1 MSGARGV
8 ASVVTPSKKN
18 IIRFP
23 LCLISDPG
31 KARDIG
37 WDDSVPLDDLPPAQ
51 KGSRET
57 GQVRQPPGRLLVIDD
72 SKTAREDLVALLQSK
87 GHSVLTANNGLEGL
101 RVLDRHPE
109 IELILCDLVMP
120 VLDGLGLLKML
131 TSRGDLRR
139 HPVMILSSLDEL
151 QGVVS
156 CLTAGAMDFVRKPFF
171 PEEMALRV
179 RNTLTLT
186 RTLNNLSSL
195 AHRDPLTGLFNHRVF
210 VEMLQREI
218 SRSRRSGVPLGLLFA
233 DLDHFK
239 LVNDRY
245 GHLVGD
251 EVLKE
256 FSRRV
261 QQAARRSDL
270 VARYGGE
277 EFTVV
282 APEADWNGLYTLAQR
297 IRQAMEEPCATS
309 VGPVMVTVS
318 IGGAVYD
325 PAQDQSTD
333 HNRLLSQADRALYM
347 AKGAGRNRVEIS
359 QNDLPLL
366 N

>member
-1 MSGARGV
+1 M
-8 ASVVTPSKKN
+8 VTPRKQN
-18 IIRFP
+18 IIRLP
-23 LCLISDPG
+23 GLTIASQG
-31 KARDIG
+31 KAWDTG
-37 WDDSVPLDDLPPAQ
+37 WDDPAALDDLLPGK
-51 KGSRET
+51 KGSRQT
-57 GQVRQPPGRLLVIDD
+57 SQVRQPPGRLLVIDD
-72 SKTAREDLVALLQSK
+72 SKTAREDLISLLENK
-87 GHSVLTANNGLEGL
+87 GHSVLTAKNGLEGL

-109 IELILCDLVMP
+109 IELLLCDLVMP
-120 VLDGLGLLKML
+120 VLDGLGVLKML
-131 TSRGDLRR
+131 AGRGDLRR
-139 HPVMILSSLDEL
+139 HPVMILSSLDEM

-179 RNTLTLT
+179 RNTLALT

-210 VEMLQREI
+210 VEMLQREL
-218 SRSRRSGVPLGLLFA
+218 SRSRRSGAPLGLLFA
-233 DLDHFK
+233 DLDRFK

-261 QQAARRSDL
+261 QQEARRSDL

-282 APEADWNGLYTLAQR
+282 APEADWSGLYTLAQR

-309 VGPVMVTVS
+309 AGPVMVTVS

-325 PAQDQSTD
+325 PSQDQNPD
-333 HNRLLSQADRALYM
+333 HNRLLSQADRALYI
-347 AKGAGRNRVEIS
+347 AKDAGRNRVEIS

>member
-1 MSGARGV
+1 M
-8 ASVVTPSKKN
+8 
-18 IIRFP
+18 
-23 LCLISDPG
+23 PG
-31 KARDIG
+31 N
-37 WDDSVPLDDLPPAQ
+37 
-51 KGSRET
+51 KGSRRT
-57 GQVRQPPGRLLVIDD
+57 SGVRQPPGRLLVIDD
-72 SKTAREDLVALLQSK
+72 SKTDRDGLMLLLESR
-87 GHSVLTANNGLEGL
+87 GHSVKAAKHGLEGL
-101 RVLDRHPE
+101 RILDRHPE
-109 IELILCDLVMP
+109 IELILCDLAMP
-120 VLDGLGLLKML
+120 VLDGLGVLKML
-131 TSRGDLRR
+131 AGRGDLRR

-151 QGVVS
+151 EGVVS

-179 RNTLTLT
+179 HNTLTLT

-210 VEMLQREI
+210 VEMLQREL
-218 SRSRRSGVPLGLLFA
+218 SRSQRSGVSLGLLFV
-233 DLDHFK
+233 DLDRFK
-239 LVNDRY
+239 LVNDRH

-261 QQAARRSDL
+261 RQVARSSDL

-297 IRQAMEEPCATS
+297 IRHAMEEPCATS
-309 VGPVMVTVS
+309 AGPVMVTVS
-318 IGGAVYD
+318 IGGAVFD
-325 PAQDQSTD
+325 PAREQTPDRD
-333 HNRLLSQADRALYM
+333 RLLSMADQALYL
-347 AKGAGRNRVEIS
+347 AKDAGRNRVEIS
-359 QNDLPLL
+359 QNELPLL

>member
-8 ASVVTPSKKN
+8 APVVTPRKQN
-18 IIRFP
+18 IICFP
-23 LCLISDPG
+23 EPANPERANSRG
-31 KARDIG
+31 SG
-37 WDDSVPLDDLPPAQ
+37 WDNSAAVEDLLSGAQ
-51 KGSRET
+51 GARQIR
-57 GQVRQPPGRLLVIDD
+57 QVRQPPGRLLVIDD
-72 SKTAREDLVALLQSK
+72 SKVARENLISLLQSK
-87 GHSVLTANNGLEGL
+87 GHSVLAAANGLEGL

-109 IELILCDLVMP
+109 IELILCDLAMP
-120 VLDGLGLLKML
+120 VLDGLGVLKML
-131 TSRGDLRR
+131 AGRGDLRR

-151 QGVVS
+151 HGVVS

-179 RNTLTLT
+179 RNTLALT

-210 VEMLQREI
+210 VEMLQREL
-218 SRSRRSGVPLGLLFA
+218 SRSQRSGVSLGLLFV
-233 DLDHFK
+233 DLDRFK

-261 QQAARRSDL
+261 QQVARRSDL
-270 VARYGGE
+270 VSRYGGE

-282 APEADWNGLYTLAQR
+282 APEAEWNGLYTLAQR
-297 IRQAMEEPCATS
+297 IRQSMEDPCATS
-309 VGPVMVTVS
+309 AGPVMVTVS
-318 IGGAVYD
+318 IGGAVFD
-325 PAQDQSTD
+325 PSREQNPD
-333 HNRLLSQADRALYM
+333 HNRLLSMADRALYL
-347 AKGAGRNRVEIS
+347 AKDAGRNRVEIS
-359 QNDLPLL
+359 HNDLPLL

>member
-1 MSGARGV
+1 
-8 ASVVTPSKKN
+8 
-18 IIRFP
+18 
-23 LCLISDPG
+23 
-31 KARDIG
+31 
-37 WDDSVPLDDLPPAQ
+37 
-51 KGSRET
+51 
-57 GQVRQPPGRLLVIDD
+57 
-72 SKTAREDLVALLQSK
+72 
-87 GHSVLTANNGLEGL
+87 
-101 RVLDRHPE
+101 
-109 IELILCDLVMP
+109 
-120 VLDGLGLLKML
+120 
-131 TSRGDLRR
+131 
-139 HPVMILSSLDEL
+139 MILSSLDEM

-179 RNTLTLT
+179 RNTLALT

-210 VEMLQREI
+210 VEMLQREL
-218 SRSRRSGVPLGLLFA
+218 SRSQRSGAPLGLLFA

-256 FSRRV
+256 FSLAGAAGRPGAATWWPAT
-261 QQAARRSDL
+261 AARSSRWWPRRPTGAGSIAL
-270 VARYGGE
+270 G
-277 EFTVV
+277 
-282 APEADWNGLYTLAQR
+282 QR

-325 PAQDQSTD
+325 PSQDQSPD
-333 HNRLLSQADRALYM
+333 HNRLLSQADAGPVHSQGRGAQPGWRS
-347 AKGAGRNRVEIS
+347 AKTTCRC
-359 QNDLPLL
+359 
-366 N
+366 